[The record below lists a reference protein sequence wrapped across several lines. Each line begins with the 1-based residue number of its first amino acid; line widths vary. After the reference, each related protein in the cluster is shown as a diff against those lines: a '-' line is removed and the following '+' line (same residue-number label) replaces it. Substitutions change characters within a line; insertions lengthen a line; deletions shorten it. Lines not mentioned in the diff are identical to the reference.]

1 MAVTPTVNYDRTG
14 YIVKKSPKEKK
25 LNPLYFAVNSKKK
38 LLYYFEH
45 ELVLSCNRIVMMYE
59 NVSRL
64 AQSVK
69 PKGII
74 DLSSTGVYDLHESF
88 FGR

>member
-25 LNPLYFAVNSKKK
+25 WKPLYFAVNSKKK

-45 ELVLSCNRIVMMYE
+45 ELVLSCI
-59 NVSRL
+59 RL
-64 AQSVK
+64 VVTYDDMSCPAQSVK